1 VVPVHGSRQGSRLHR
16 MFYKREVLA
25 GVFFFNDKSR
35 AKTS

>member
-1 VVPVHGSRQGSRLHR
+1 VVPVHGSGQGSRLHR

-25 GVFFFNDKSR
+25 GVFSFNDKSR